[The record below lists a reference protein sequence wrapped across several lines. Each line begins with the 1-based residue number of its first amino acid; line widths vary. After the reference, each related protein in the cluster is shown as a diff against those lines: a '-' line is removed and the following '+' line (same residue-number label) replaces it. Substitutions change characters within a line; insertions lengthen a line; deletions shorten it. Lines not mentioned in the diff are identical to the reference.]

1 MAFVR
6 GSTVSKR
13 FPYLALVALTGN
25 DSVSAKSPH
34 KSREV
39 HQTPIVL
46 PASLFFFFVIKRVG

>member
-25 DSVSAKSPH
+25 DSVSAKIPAQKPRS
-34 KSREV
+34 
-39 HQTPIVL
+39 L